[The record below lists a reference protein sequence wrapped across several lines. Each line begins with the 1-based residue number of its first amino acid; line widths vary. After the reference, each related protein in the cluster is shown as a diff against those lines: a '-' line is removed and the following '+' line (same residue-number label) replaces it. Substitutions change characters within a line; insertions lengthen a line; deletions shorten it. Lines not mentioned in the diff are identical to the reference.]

1 MLAHTSA
8 QEEAKLAAMQ
18 RVWQGRRGLS
28 STSIFEEVDE
38 TEDLLSLP
46 RQVSS
51 MKYYLV
57 LCANISLEVS
67 RTRFRNES

>member
-8 QEEAKLAAMQ
+8 REEAKLAAMQ

-46 RQVSS
+46 RQVSIK
-51 MKYYLV
+51 MFLV
-57 LCANISLEVS
+57 
-67 RTRFRNES
+67 